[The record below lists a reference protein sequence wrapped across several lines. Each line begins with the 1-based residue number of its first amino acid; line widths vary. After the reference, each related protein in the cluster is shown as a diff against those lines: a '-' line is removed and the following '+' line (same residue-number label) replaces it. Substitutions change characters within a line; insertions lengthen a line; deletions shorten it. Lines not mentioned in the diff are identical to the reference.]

1 MCARSNQSQPAF
13 NLIKQLTINH
23 RTLRDRSKG
32 CELCCI
38 RGKNINFNWL
48 FFCGRC
54 WFLCLYPQRC
64 GACPRTLRETAALQ
78 PPQVQLFPLRAGLIR
93 QTGSTGGNR
102 ENHLR
107 GLCGEG
113 KSESAPFTKNTV
125 NIFRGAFKNL
135 SKLVKC
141 GQARSEQMFL
151 QELYKKLTERVNY
164 KSQIF

>member
-1 MCARSNQSQPAF
+1 M
-13 NLIKQLTINH
+13 
-23 RTLRDRSKG
+23 
-32 CELCCI
+32 
-38 RGKNINFNWL
+38 NFNWL
-48 FFCGRC
+48 FICGRC

-113 KSESAPFTKNTV
+113 KSESAHFTRTRSTV
-125 NIFRGAFKNL
+125 SEAFKKPFKAGKEARHVQSGPCFYMCFVKSRQNISITK
-135 SKLVKC
+135 SKFS
-141 GQARSEQMFL
+141 RS
-151 QELYKKLTERVNY
+151 T
-164 KSQIF
+164 